1 MERCRREKTVSL
13 MGLDIGTT
21 GCKAVAFDERGK
33 ILSSAYEEYPLRIP
47 HQDQC
52 ELDPEEV
59 WSAIRAVIAKTAGE
73 VKKRDPVRALGIS
86 TLGDSVT
93 PIGAGGEPVGNTIVG
108 AADRRATAQ
117 AAWIEGKKSREEI
130 FELTGAPLHAYCA
143 IPKIMWLREHKLR
156 MFEKAEKFSGWQEI
170 VHRKL
175 GLEPAMDYSLAS
187 RTMLMNMNT
196 LERAD
201 DLLNLCGLN
210 RELFYPL
217 APSNHVTGR
226 LDLRGSI
233 VLGLEKGVTVVT
245 GGFDQCCCAL
255 GGGVLEPG
263 TAALTLGTLVA
274 VTAVYDQ
281 RRLELPLLE
290 GNHGCGCHVQGG
302 LYFSLAYVT
311 SAGSILRWYRDNLGM
326 PETDRARAL
335 RRDPYDVIV
344 DAAPDRPSSVF
355 LLPYFTGTGTP
366 WLDVHQKGTLFGLTL
381 DTDRGEIV
389 KAILDGICFEVR
401 LNLESMGR
409 AGLRYK
415 TLRTIGG
422 GAKSDRWMQLAA
434 DVTGIPVEVTEVTEA
449 GSLGAAFL
457 AGQGVGAYSSLDD
470 LRAITNVRKVFEP
483 RPEQGR
489 QYDERYEAYKG
500 LRERVKGLRL

>member
-1 MERCRREKTVSL
+1 MSL

-33 ILSSAYEEYPLRIP
+33 ILSSAYEEYPLLIP
-47 HQDQC
+47 HPDQC
-52 ELDPEEV
+52 ELDPDQV
-59 WSAIRAVIAKTAGE
+59 WSAVRAVIAKAAGE
-73 VKKRDPVRALGIS
+73 VKERDPVRALGIS

-93 PIGAGGEPVGNTIVG
+93 PIGTSGEPIGNTIVG

-117 AAWIEGKKSREEI
+117 AAWIEGKMSREEI
-130 FELTGAPLHAYCA
+130 FLLTGAPLHAYCA
-143 IPKIMWLREHKLR
+143 IPKIMWLREHKSGV
-156 MFEKAEKFSGWQEI
+156 FEKTAKFSGWQEI

-175 GLEPAMDYSLAS
+175 GLEPAMDHSLAS

-201 DLLNLCGLN
+201 DLLRLCGLSTD
-210 RELFYPL
+210 LFYPL
-217 APSNHVTGR
+217 ATSSYVTGR
-226 LDLRGSI
+226 LDVRSSI
-233 VLGLEKGVTVVT
+233 VLGLEKGVTVAT

-263 TAALTLGTLVA
+263 TASLTLGTLVA
-274 VTAVYDQ
+274 VMAVYDQ

-290 GNHGCGCHVQGG
+290 GNHGCGCHVQEG

-311 SAGSILRWYRDNLGM
+311 SAGSILRWYRDKLGL
-326 PETDRARAL
+326 PETERARAQK
-335 RRDPYDVIV
+335 RDPYDVIV
-344 DAAPDRPSSVF
+344 EAAPDRPSAVF

-366 WLDVHQKGTLFGLTL
+366 WLDVNQRGTLFGLTL

-389 KAILDGICFEVR
+389 KAILDGICYEVR

-409 AGLRYK
+409 AGLRYRA
-415 TLRTIGG
+415 LRAIGG
-422 GAKSDRWMQLAA
+422 GAKSDRWCQLTA

-457 AGQGVGAYSSLDD
+457 AGQGVGVYTSLDD
-470 LRAITNVRKVFEP
+470 IRAITTVKKIFEP
-483 RPEQGR
+483 RPEHQQR
-489 QYDERYEAYKG
+489 YDERYETYKE
-500 LRERVKGLRL
+500 LRERVKGLRP

>member
-1 MERCRREKTVSL
+1 

-33 ILSSAYEEYPLRIP
+33 ILSSAYEEYPLHIP
-47 HQDQC
+47 HPDQC

-59 WSAIRAVIAKTAGE
+59 WGAIRAVIAKTAGE

-130 FELTGAPLHAYCA
+130 FALTGAPLHAYCT
-143 IPKIMWLREHKLR
+143 IPKIMWLREHKSG
-156 MFEKAEKFSGWQEI
+156 MFEKAEKFTGWQEI

-175 GLEPAMDYSLAS
+175 GLEPAMDHSLAS

-201 DLLNLCGLN
+201 DLLSLCGLSPD
-210 RELFYPL
+210 LFYPL
-217 APSNHVTGR
+217 APSSNVAGR

-233 VLGLEKGVTVVT
+233 VLGLQKGVTVVT

-274 VTAVYDQ
+274 VMAVYDQ

-290 GNHGCGCHVQGG
+290 GNHGCGCHVQEG

-311 SAGSILRWYRDNLGM
+311 SAGSILRWYRDNLGL
-326 PETDRARAL
+326 PEAEQARAQK
-335 RRDPYDVIV
+335 RDPYDVIV

-366 WLDVHQKGTLFGLTL
+366 WLDVNQKGTLFGLTL

-389 KAILDGICFEVR
+389 KAILDGICYEVR
-401 LNLESMGR
+401 LNLESMGK
-409 AGLRYK
+409 AGLRYRV
-415 TLRTIGG
+415 LRAIGG

-434 DVTGIPVEVTEVTEA
+434 DVTGIPVEVAEVTEA
-449 GSLGAAFL
+449 GCLGAAFL
-457 AGQGVGAYSSLDD
+457 AGQGVGVYTSLDD
-470 LRAITNVRKVFEP
+470 IRGITTVGKVFEP
-483 RPEQGR
+483 RPEHGQR
-489 QYDERYEAYKG
+489 YDERYETYKE
-500 LRERVKGLRL
+500 LRERVKGLRFTA